1 MIKCEHCGNELVD
14 GGHIGWYCSDK
25 DCNIT
30 EMRRVYKQ
38 LKEQVERKELARLK
52 AKYETVHRST

>member
-1 MIKCEHCGNELVD
+1 MKCEHCDSELVD
-14 GGHIGWYCSDK
+14 GGHIGWYCPDK
-25 DCNIT
+25 DCAIT

-38 LKEQVERKELARLK
+38 LKEQEELKELARLK